1 MSYTASCPCLSD
13 RRQYPT
19 FFRTMP
25 SDIYQAR
32 AIAQLAIR
40 FNWTW
45 IGAVVANN
53 DYGHMAVKVVRQERA
68 LGQRRKL
75 LFPWTLS
82 SFLSAW
88 QVFREETQGSGVCL
102 AFVETLQRERIVS
115 DARRAALTIQASTAR
130 VILIFSWYTD
140 VRKLFLQLSKFNVR
154 KKQRKQYFVF
164 YLLWFILSQ

>member
-1 MSYTASCPCLSD
+1 
-13 RRQYPT
+13 
-19 FFRTMP
+19 MP

-75 LFPWTLS
+75 LFP
-82 SFLSAW
+82 
-88 QVFREETQGSGVCL
+88 
-102 AFVETLQRERIVS
+102 
-115 DARRAALTIQASTAR
+115 
-130 VILIFSWYTD
+130 
-140 VRKLFLQLSKFNVR
+140 
-154 KKQRKQYFVF
+154 
-164 YLLWFILSQ
+164 